1 MLKIAYM
8 VENGM
13 SIKREK
19 NNLTFPQNI
28 TTFER
33 VAKLRKSS
41 FVTRFSQFYNAM
53 KECVAYQR
61 KSNL

>member
-13 SIKREK
+13 SIKRDK
-19 NNLTFPQNI
+19 NNLTFPQNKNI
-28 TTFER
+28 TTFEQ

-41 FVTRFSQFYNAM
+41 FVTRFS
-53 KECVAYQR
+53 
-61 KSNL
+61 